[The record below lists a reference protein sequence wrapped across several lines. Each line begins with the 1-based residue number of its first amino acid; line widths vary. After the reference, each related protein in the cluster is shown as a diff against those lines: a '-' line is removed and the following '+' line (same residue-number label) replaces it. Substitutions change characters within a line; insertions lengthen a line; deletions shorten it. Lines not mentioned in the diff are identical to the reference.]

1 MPQTL
6 TVTEAAR
13 HFANNLNRVAHRA
26 ENFVLVQGNKPVA
39 ELYPLPTGKKPAEL
53 PALCASLPSL
63 SEAMPRNSRMTSPPR
78 KKHSRNWRFTLPSS
92 PD

>member
-13 HFANNLNRVAHRA
+13 HFANNLNRVAHQG
-26 ENFVLVQGNKPVA
+26 EHFVLVQGNKPVA

-63 SEAMPRNSRMTSPPR
+63 SEADAAQFADDLAASQ
-78 KKHSRNWRFTLPSS
+78 KTLAQLEAHDPWHR
-92 PD
+92 